1 MNTSFK
7 FSPSVGCFYP
17 SDVDYPSVPSDLID
31 VPPSEY
37 AKAMSRRAD
46 QRFEVSPEGV
56 VTLID
61 PTEDELAASALAN
74 FMGLVDSALK
84 STREKALTYFMT
96 NTPFPAEW
104 VAYSQALVAL
114 KSTTTVQ
121 ELPTPPQG

>member
-1 MNTSFK
+1 MK
-7 FSPSVGCFYP
+7 YSPTAGTFFP
-17 SDVDYPSVPSDLID
+17 PDIDYPSMPHD
-31 VPPSEY
+31 VIEVEAGGY
-37 AKAMSRRAD
+37 QKAMSRRHD
-46 QRFEVSPEGV
+46 QRFEVSPEGI

-61 PTEDELAASALAN
+61 PTEDELAAAALAN
-74 FMGLVDSALK
+74 FMGLVEGALK

-114 KSTTTVQ
+114 KSATTVQ